1 MPNTTIQ
8 LKKSSTPSAKP
19 ANLANGELAINF
31 ADGKLYYKNTTS
43 SIVEITPTQSSSF
56 GTVSAN
62 GVLLVADTVGDVL
75 TIASGNNINIATDA
89 VNDRLTIG
97 VIDNPIFNNNV
108 TADKF
113 LSSNNGQGENFRVGD
128 DAWIGD
134 TNLANVLRIKGQ
146 QDPTQG
152 YILFG
157 SNDGKTLGR
166 SGTGPLTWDANVSV
180 GNITASN
187 TVTGQY
193 LRSTNSNG
201 DEGGEIILSTA
212 QTNNGLSTSVTIDIF
227 RNQIRFFETGGTN
240 RGAFINLALAT
251 AGVGSDILS
260 PAGSTD
266 TTART
271 IASQAFDK
279 ANAANVLAFN
289 TGIGANAF
297 ASATIA
303 GANTSVGTGANAFTS
318 ATIAGANT
326 AVGTGANNFLLAVIA
341 GANSAVGTGA
351 NNFMIAVQNGSN
363 TAIGGGANAFASAT
377 IAGANTAVGTGANS
391 FASATIAGANTAV
404 GTGANNFA
412 SATIA
417 GANSAVGTGANNFM
431 IAVQNGSNTAVG
443 TGANAFTS
451 ATIAGANTAVG
462 TGANAFSS
470 ATISGANTFLIS
482 IIAGANTAVGSGA
495 NNFLLAVISGAN
507 TAVGNGANNFMIAVQ
522 NGSNTAVGTGA
533 NAFTSATIA
542 GANTAVGTGANAFA
556 SATIAGANTA
566 VGTGANAF
574 TSATIAGANSAVGTG
589 ANNFMIAV
597 QNGSNTAVG
606 GGANAF
612 AVATFGA
619 ANTRPVGNTLSST
632 YTVRSTRRSL
642 NFIPGSNITIN
653 VDDDSAGDRSNVTI
667 AATGGLTAFSTKT
680 ANYTAV
686 NGDRLLCNTT
696 AGTFI
701 VTLPATPT
709 SGATI
714 LIYDIGNFTANPL
727 TVARNSSTIEF
738 IADDFS
744 LDIGQ
749 TRNEFV
755 YDGSTWHVYSSIGP
769 RGLADTTTVASS
781 IAYSIALG

>member
-19 ANLANGELAINF
+19 ADLANGELAINF

-89 VNDRLTIG
+89 VSDRLTIG
-97 VIDNPIFNNNV
+97 VIDNPVFNNNV

-187 TVTGQY
+187 TVSGQY

-303 GANTSVGTGANAFTS
+303 GANT
-318 ATIAGANT
+318 
-326 AVGTGANNFLLAVIA
+326 AVGTGANNFLLAV
-341 GANSAVGTGA
+341 
-351 NNFMIAVQNGSN
+351 
-363 TAIGGGANAFASAT
+363 
-377 IAGANTAVGTGANS
+377 
-391 FASATIAGANTAV
+391 
-404 GTGANNFA
+404 
-412 SATIA
+412 IA

-462 TGANAFSS
+462 A
-470 ATISGANTFLIS
+470 
-482 IIAGANTAVGSGA
+482 
-495 NNFLLAVISGAN
+495 
-507 TAVGNGANNFMIAVQ
+507 
-522 NGSNTAVGTGA
+522 
-533 NAFTSATIA
+533 
-542 GANTAVGTGANAFA
+542 GANAFA

-606 GGANAF
+606 SGANAF
-612 AVATFGA
+612 AVATFNA

-667 AATGGLTAFSTKT
+667 AATGGLTAFATKT

-701 VTLPATPT
+701 VTLQATPS
-709 SGATI
+709 SGATV

>member
-19 ANLANGELAINF
+19 ADLANGELAINF

-89 VNDRLTIG
+89 VSDRLTIG
-97 VIDNPIFNNNV
+97 VIDNPVFNNNV

-187 TVTGQY
+187 TVSGQY

-303 GANTSVGTGANAFTS
+303 GANT
-318 ATIAGANT
+318 
-326 AVGTGANNFLLAVIA
+326 AVGTGANNFLLAV
-341 GANSAVGTGA
+341 
-351 NNFMIAVQNGSN
+351 
-363 TAIGGGANAFASAT
+363 
-377 IAGANTAVGTGANS
+377 
-391 FASATIAGANTAV
+391 
-404 GTGANNFA
+404 
-412 SATIA
+412 IA

-462 TGANAFSS
+462 A
-470 ATISGANTFLIS
+470 
-482 IIAGANTAVGSGA
+482 
-495 NNFLLAVISGAN
+495 
-507 TAVGNGANNFMIAVQ
+507 
-522 NGSNTAVGTGA
+522 
-533 NAFTSATIA
+533 
-542 GANTAVGTGANAFA
+542 GANAFA

-606 GGANAF
+606 SGANAF
-612 AVATFGA
+612 AVATFNA

-667 AATGGLTAFSTKT
+667 AATGGLTAFATKT

-701 VTLPATPT
+701 VTLPATPS
-709 SGATI
+709 SGATV

>member
-19 ANLANGELAINF
+19 ADLANGELAINF

-89 VNDRLTIG
+89 VSDRLTIG
-97 VIDNPIFNNNV
+97 VIDNPVFNNNV

-187 TVTGQY
+187 TVSGQY

-303 GANTSVGTGANAFTS
+303 GANT
-318 ATIAGANT
+318 

-363 TAIGGGANAFASAT
+363 TA
-377 IAGANTAVGTGANS
+377 VGTGANA
-391 FASATIAGANTAV
+391 FTSATV
-404 GTGANNFA
+404 
-412 SATIA
+412 A
-417 GANSAVGTGANNFM
+417 GANSAVGTGAN
-431 IAVQNGSNTAVG
+431 
-443 TGANAFTS
+443 AF
-451 ATIAGANTAVG
+451 A
-462 TGANAFSS
+462 S

-482 IIAGANTAVGSGA
+482 IIAGANSAVGTGA
-495 NNFLLAVISGAN
+495 NNFLLAVIS
-507 TAVGNGANNFMIAVQ
+507 
-522 NGSNTAVGTGA
+522 
-533 NAFTSATIA
+533 

-606 GGANAF
+606 SGANAF
-612 AVATFGA
+612 AVATFNA

-667 AATGGLTAFSTKT
+667 AATGGLTAFATKT

-701 VTLPATPT
+701 VTLPATPS
-709 SGATI
+709 SGATV